1 MLKDFFQARDLILRF
16 GQVLFKRGFKL
27 RRCGFRGHLGQSGS
41 DLRFRAVSV
50 AQLFNHQFLQCA
62 QFRHD
67 DLVINR
73 FPTLSERAPG
83 SKRSAPND
91 GATVKNLA
99 KMQRVYILFDAYGTL
114 VELDD
119 FYGRLQRGFLQH
131 NIEYSMSA
139 IKTAAHR
146 EMRHYIDNAK
156 TARDFDSHETL
167 RLECAQIL
175 ADALNENGAN
185 ENAAK
190 LSYEIAYRVLNAS
203 IVFAPYVETHEV
215 LSQLKSRGVR
225 MSVASNWDYSLPQ
238 VLRDLDLTR
247 YFEFVQTSAQIG
259 AEKPDAQFFQ
269 NALREIQKL
278 HPEITPHEVVYVGD
292 HYEKDVLAPQSLGIG
307 ARWIVRDARDIASGE
322 THFADGVKP
331 LRSLRDLLAIV
342 DAVNLK
348 SVTEV
353 RVLDVA
359 KLSGAAR

>member
-1 MLKDFFQARDLILRF
+1 
-16 GQVLFKRGFKL
+16 
-27 RRCGFRGHLGQSGS
+27 
-41 DLRFRAVSV
+41 
-50 AQLFNHQFLQCA
+50 
-62 QFRHD
+62 
-67 DLVINR
+67 
-73 FPTLSERAPG
+73 
-83 SKRSAPND
+83 
-91 GATVKNLA
+91 
-99 KMQRVYILFDAYGTL
+99 MQRVYILFDAYGTL

-185 ENAAK
+185 QNGANENGANENAAK
-190 LSYEIAYRVLNAS
+190 LSYEIAYRVLNTS
-203 IVFAPYVETHEV
+203 IVFAPYVEAHEV

-247 YFEFVQTSAQIG
+247 YFEFVQTSAQIS